1 MPKIRLE
8 ITFHGLDYVSD
19 RTAREV
25 MKATSK
31 LMRRAQ
37 IAEIV
42 HVLKRSDLPLDQYQ
56 SLLDRSVKF
65 MEDAPLLDIQE
76 AHQGSWKTTALVGA
90 FGLWFL
96 QNTVGES
103 LKEGWKHNPLHHEI
117 SDYVA
122 NFRAEQLLE
131 FLKDGKDAVSSLDD
145 WILRNA
151 EIKTSKKGPRL
162 ILHLT
167 PIGERQIE
175 KHVFIDDDV
184 LLESMELDE

>member
-1 MPKIRLE
+1 MPKIRLDV
-8 ITFHGLDYVSD
+8 TFHGLEYVSD

-25 MKATSK
+25 IKATSK

-37 IAEIV
+37 IAEVVYI
-42 HVLKRSDLPLDQYQ
+42 LKRSELPLDQYQ

-76 AHQGSWKTTALVGA
+76 AHQGSWKMTALVGA

-96 QNTVGES
+96 QNTLGES
-103 LKEGWKHNPLHHEI
+103 LKDGWKDNPLHHEI
-117 SDYVA
+117 KDYVA
-122 NFRAEQLLE
+122 NSRAERLLE
-131 FLKDGKDAVSSLDD
+131 FLEEGKDAVSSLDD
-145 WILRNA
+145 WILRDA
-151 EIKTSKKGPRL
+151 QIKTSKKGPRL

-167 PIGERQIE
+167 PTGERQIE

-184 LLESMELDE
+184 LLEEMEPDD